1 MKGLI
6 HVQIGHIYLY
16 IGMQHQSEIWE
27 IVSEEERHLRL
38 EKKSLELKLQIVM
51 LDSKCKAPFYTIVFL

>member
-6 HVQIGHIYLY
+6 HVQFGHIYIYIY
-16 IGMQHQSEIWE
+16 IGMQHQSEILE

-38 EKKSLELKLQIVM
+38 EKKSLEE
-51 LDSKCKAPFYTIVFL
+51 